1 MSDDINEILHQW
13 EKILT
18 GWSKCLISR
27 NEAMA
32 FYEKHGP
39 AITAAWE
46 RREKIRKRSRPCPVC
61 KARVG
66 KPCKKDLGQTPWP
79 HVERYN
85 KEAA

>member
-1 MSDDINEILHQW
+1 MSDDMNEILHQR

-27 NEAMA
+27 NEAKA
-32 FYEKHGP
+32 FYDNHGF
-39 AITAAWE
+39 AIVAEWE
-46 RREKIRKRSRPCPVC
+46 RRAKITKRSRPCPVC
-61 KARVG
+61 KAKVG
-66 KPCKKDLGQTPWP
+66 KPCKKDVGQTPWP